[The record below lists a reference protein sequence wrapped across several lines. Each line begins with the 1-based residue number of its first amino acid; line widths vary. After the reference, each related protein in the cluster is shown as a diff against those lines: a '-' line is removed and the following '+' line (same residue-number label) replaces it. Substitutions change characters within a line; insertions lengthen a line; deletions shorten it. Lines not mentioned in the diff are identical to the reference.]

1 MRSKNRELYD
11 SHKIERRGSVRMRA
25 FRRRSG
31 RKVLAG
37 LLLAS
42 LLMVSGCGNS
52 DMDPL
57 CPPVDVSYT
66 GQERATAVVERG
78 DLTPVFQADIELSGF
93 EEMNYSITEGKLA
106 EIEMLYK
113 AKFDEV
119 LVSEGDRVSEGDT
132 LLTFT
137 SEVLE
142 KKSKEWSSSK
152 TNASLRREH
161 YRNLQALDENYDY
174 YDEIVDL
181 NDEITLA
188 DEYAADVAE
197 TYNNMNLV
205 ATNSGVVTFIHDS
218 VKDGFIVTGSP
229 IIKVSSDDGY
239 YIYDRSEKPNMD
251 KNKARFSADID
262 FHVGDRFD
270 GKYALSEYVVEVIPD
285 PTGKTVSTATD
296 ASSSDDTETA
306 SAGDSSSSG
315 ELITGDKVYFKIVG
329 DDAIKDKAMT
339 ISKELPV
346 LKNVCYVDRRAIIVY
361 DDKTYVYKEM
371 EDGTIRVMEVDVDQ
385 MVGLYAV
392 INSGLEE
399 GDTVTI
405 PD

>member
-1 MRSKNRELYD
+1 MRLISRQLYD
-11 SHKIERRGSVRMRA
+11 SHKKRRTSSVRSTSSKVKPGKR
-25 FRRRSG
+25 
-31 RKVLAG
+31 VLAG
-37 LLLAS
+37 LLLVS
-42 LLMVSGCGNS
+42 LLATTGCGNS

-66 GQERATAVVERG
+66 GQERDTAIVERG
-78 DLTPVFQADIELSGF
+78 DLTPTFKADIELSGF

-132 LLTFT
+132 LLTFS

-152 TNASLRREH
+152 TTASLRREH
-161 YRNLQALDENYDY
+161 YRNLQALDESYDY

-188 DEYAADVAE
+188 DEYASDVAE
-197 TYNNMNLV
+197 TYDNMNLV
-205 ATNSGVVTFIHDS
+205 ATNSGVVSFVNDS
-218 VKDGFIVTGSP
+218 VKDGFIVTGAP

-239 YIYDRSEKPNMD
+239 YILDQSDKPNMD
-251 KNKARFSADID
+251 KSKTMFDADVE

-270 GKYALSEYVVEVIPD
+270 AKYALSEYVVEVIAD
-285 PTGKTVSTATD
+285 PTGKSVATPTD
-296 ASSSDDTETA
+296 AADDKEETA
-306 SAGDSSSSG
+306 SSGDASKG
-315 ELITGDKVYFKIVG
+315 ELVTGDKIYFKIVG
-329 DDAIKDKAMT
+329 DDRIKDKALT
-339 ISKELPV
+339 ITKELPE
-346 LKNVCYVDRRAIIVY
+346 LKNVCYVDKRAVIIY
-361 DDKTYVYKEM
+361 EDETYVYKEM
-371 EDGTIRVMEVDVDQ
+371 EDGSIRAVKVDVDQ

-399 GDTVTI
+399 GDTVSI
-405 PD
+405 PN